1 MANNTEPGAI
11 SRAVNWTGRIMSLL
25 PSLLLI
31 MSAVMKLTKAPQ
43 VVEGLGKSGFPESVL
58 IPLGITEL
66 ACVVLYLIPWTSVLG
81 AILLTGYLGGA
92 IATHVRLEENFV
104 FIVILGMLVWGGLWL
119 RDRRI
124 RSLIP
129 LRFGR

>member
-1 MANNTEPGAI
+1 MANNNEPGAI

-43 VVEGLGKSGFPESVL
+43 VVEGMTKSGIPESVL

-92 IATHVRLEENFV
+92 IATHVRLQENFV